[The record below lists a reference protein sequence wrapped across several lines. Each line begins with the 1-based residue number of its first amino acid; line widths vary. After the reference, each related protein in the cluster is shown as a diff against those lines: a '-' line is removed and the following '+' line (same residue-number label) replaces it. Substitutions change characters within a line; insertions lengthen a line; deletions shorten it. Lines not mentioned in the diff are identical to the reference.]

1 MQFSEGKKRR
11 HPESV
16 LPPFSLPP
24 LAVGT
29 CSGCGQ
35 ALFKSLPGLFQSES
49 WARAS
54 QAAAAAK
61 WLAVFL
67 GWLRMDKGVLGSEG
81 VCPSPHWQD
90 AGQLQAM

>member
-11 HPESV
+11 HLESV

-29 CSGCGQ
+29 RSGCGQ
-35 ALFKSLPGLFQSES
+35 ALFKSLPGLFQSDS

-54 QAAAAAK
+54 QAGAAAK
-61 WLAVFL
+61 WLAVFF
-67 GWLRMDKGVLGSEG
+67 GVAPYGQGCIG
-81 VCPSPHWQD
+81 V
-90 AGQLQAM
+90 